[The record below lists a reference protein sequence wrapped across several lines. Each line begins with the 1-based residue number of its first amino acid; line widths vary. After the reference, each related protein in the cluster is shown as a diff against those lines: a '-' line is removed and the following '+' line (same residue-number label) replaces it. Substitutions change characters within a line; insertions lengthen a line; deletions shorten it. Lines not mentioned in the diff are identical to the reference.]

1 MSDVRIIIPNV
12 RHRIEAA
19 KFLGG
24 KILYISEKRTK
35 KNFKTIKGKIVKL
48 HGRSG
53 CFIARFKT
61 NLPPSAI
68 TNIVYIKKANL

>member
-1 MSDVRIIIPNV
+1 MLELLYQTLDTGLRPLNFWV
-12 RHRIEAA
+12 E
-19 KFLGG
+19 KF
-24 KILYISEKRTK
+24 YTSVK
-35 KNFKTIKGKIVKL
+35 KGQKKDFKTIKGKIVKL

-68 TNIVYIKKANL
+68 TNFVYIKKTNL